1 MNRPLTNF
9 DIIEFAAKLRIP
21 HFRGVFM
28 RDELPK
34 KPLKNECW
42 VMNQAP
48 QSHPTGTHWCALAKI
63 GNEAFY
69 FDSFGK
75 LPPPLEIVKYVGK
88 RVNIQYNYNRYQ
100 NFDEIV
106 CGQLCLKFLH
116 GFWTMRNEKKI

>member
-9 DIIEFAAKLRIP
+9 DIIKFVKKLRIP

-42 VMNQAP
+42 VMNQAL

-75 LPPPLEIVKYVGK
+75 LSPPLEIVKYLGE

-100 NFDEIV
+100 NFDQII
-106 CGQLCLKFLH
+106 CGQLCIKFLY
-116 GFWTMRNEKKI
+116 GFWKKK